1 MIEKIL
7 VDISEVI
14 YYSNKSHILKSNQI
28 ITFMISSKY
37 NKLLQEIPD
46 DIKKLIISNI
56 ERNNWKETKH
66 ILKK

>member
-7 VDISEVI
+7 IDINEVI
-14 YYSNKSHILKSNQI
+14 YYSKKSHILKSNQI
-28 ITFMISSKY
+28 LNFIISCKY

-46 DIKKLIISNI
+46 DIIKLIISNI

-66 ILKK
+66 ILK